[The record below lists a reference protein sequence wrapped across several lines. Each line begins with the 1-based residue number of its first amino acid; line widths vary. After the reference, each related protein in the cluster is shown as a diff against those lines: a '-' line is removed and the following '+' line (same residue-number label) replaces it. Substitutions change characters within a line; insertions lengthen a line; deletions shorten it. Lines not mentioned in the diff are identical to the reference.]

1 MSMKSGLQKLNE
13 ARKRL
18 LEGGGKE
25 RIESQHK
32 RGKLTARER
41 IDLLL
46 DRGTFVE
53 LDAFMRHR
61 ASELGM
67 AERDLPEDGVI
78 TGYGTINER
87 LVFLFSQDFTIMG
100 GSLGEVHAQ
109 KICAVMDQARKV
121 GVPLIGLNDSGGA
134 RIQEGVNALKGYGDI
149 FYRNTLSSGVIPQ
162 ITAIL
167 GPCAGGAVYSP
178 AIGDFILMSKN
189 AGMMFITGPQVIK
202 AVTGED
208 VSPME
213 LGGADTHSKKSGLA
227 HLVGEG
233 DEEVLSLTRELLGYL
248 PSNNLEEPPAVTSS
262 DDPARKTPAL
272 LSVVPDDPDAPY
284 RIKDVI
290 HEIVDDGGFFEIHP
304 NFARNIVVGFAR
316 IAGKTVGIVANN
328 PAFLAG
334 VLDINSSDKAAR
346 FIRFCD
352 AFNIPILTFVDTP
365 GYLPG
370 VQQEHGGIIR
380 HGAKLLYSYS
390 EATVPLVTVIIR
402 KAYGGAYIGM
412 ASKHLGADVV
422 FAFPS
427 AEIAVMGPEG
437 AANIIFKHDIDEAE
451 DPETARHEKIAEYRS
466 RFANPF
472 KAASSGYV
480 DDIIDPADLRSR
492 LAVTLRVFESKR
504 AHRPKKKHG
513 NIPL

>member
-1 MSMKSGLQKLNE
+1 MAIKSNLQKLNE
-13 ARKRL
+13 ARRRL

-32 RGKLTARER
+32 RGKLTAWER

-46 DRGTFVE
+46 DRNTFVE

-78 TGYGTINER
+78 TGYGTIDGR
-87 LVFLFSQDFTIMG
+87 LVFLFSQDFTVMG

-149 FYRNTLSSGVIPQ
+149 FYRNTLSSGIIPQ

-189 AGMMFITGPQVIK
+189 ASMMFITGPQVIK
-202 AVTGED
+202 VVTGED

-227 HLVGEG
+227 HLVGE
-233 DEEVLSLTRELLGYL
+233 DDKEVLSLIRGLLSYL
-248 PSNNLEEPPAVTSS
+248 PSNNIDDPPVSDSS
-262 DDPARKTPAL
+262 DDPARKTPAI
-272 LSVVPDDPDAPY
+272 LSVVPDDPDTPY
-284 RIKDVI
+284 RVKDVI
-290 HEIVDDGGFFEIHP
+290 HEIVDDGIFFEIHP
-304 NFARNIVVGFAR
+304 NFARNIIVGFAR
-316 IAGKTVGIVANN
+316 IAGRTAGIVANN

-334 VLDINSSDKAAR
+334 VLDIDSSDKAAR

-352 AFNIPILTFVDTP
+352 AFNIPIVTLVDTP

-370 VQQEHGGIIR
+370 VQLEHGGIIR
-380 HGAKLLYSYS
+380 HGAKLLFAYS
-390 EATVPLVTVIIR
+390 EATIPLVTVILR

-412 ASKHLGADVV
+412 ASKHLGADAV
-422 FAFPS
+422 FALPS

-437 AANIIFKHDIDEAE
+437 AANIIFKSDIEEAV
-451 DPETARHEKIAEYRS
+451 DPETARHQKISEYRS
-466 RFANPF
+466 QFANPF
-472 KAASSGYV
+472 KAASCGYV
-480 DDIIDPADLRSR
+480 DDIIDPADLRNRIAGS
-492 LAVTLRVFESKR
+492 LRVFESKR
-504 AHRPKKKHG
+504 EHRPKKKHG

>member
-1 MSMKSGLQKLNE
+1 MSMKNELEKLHE
-13 ARKRL
+13 VRKHL
-18 LEGGGKE
+18 LEGGGKD

-41 IDLLL
+41 INLLL
-46 DRGTFVE
+46 DGGSFVE
-53 LDAFMRHR
+53 LDAFMRHH

-78 TGYGTINER
+78 TGYGTIDGR
-87 LVFLFSQDFTIMG
+87 LVFLFSQDFTVMG

-178 AIGDFILMSKN
+178 AIGDFILMSKK
-189 AGMMFITGPQVIK
+189 ASMMFITGPQVIK
-202 AVTGED
+202 TVTGED
-208 VSPME
+208 VSAME
-213 LGGADTHSKKSGLA
+213 LGGAVTHAGKSGMA
-227 HLVGEG
+227 HLIGED
-233 DEEVLSLTRELLGYL
+233 DEEVIFLIRGLLGYL
-248 PSNNLEEPPAVTSS
+248 PSNNIEDPPVAKST
-262 DDPARKTPAL
+262 DPPGRKTHAL
-272 LSVVPDDPDAPY
+272 LSLVPDDPDTPY
-284 RIKDVI
+284 RIADVI
-290 HEIVDDGGFFEIHP
+290 HEIVDERIFFEIHP
-304 NFARNIVVGFAR
+304 NFAKNIVVGFAR
-316 IAGKTVGIVANN
+316 IAGRTVGIIANN

-334 VLDINSSDKAAR
+334 VLDIDASDKAAR

-352 AFNIPILTFVDTP
+352 AFNIPLLTLVDTP
-365 GYLPG
+365 GFLPG
-370 VQQEHGGIIR
+370 IQQEHGGIIR
-380 HGAKLLYSYS
+380 HGAKLLFSYS

-422 FAFPS
+422 YAFPS

-437 AANIIFKHDIDEAE
+437 AANIIFKREIDAAE
-451 DPETARHEKIAEYRS
+451 DPETARHQKIAEYRS
-466 RFANPF
+466 QFANPF

-480 DDIIDPADLRSR
+480 DDIVDPVDIRNRIAG
-492 LAVTLRVFESKR
+492 TLRVFESKR
-504 AHRPKKKHG
+504 ERRPDKKHG